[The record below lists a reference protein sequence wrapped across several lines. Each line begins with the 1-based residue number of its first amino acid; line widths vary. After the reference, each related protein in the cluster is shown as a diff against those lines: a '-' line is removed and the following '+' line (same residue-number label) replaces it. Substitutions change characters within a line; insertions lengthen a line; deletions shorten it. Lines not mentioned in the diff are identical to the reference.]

1 MTIIPFTPQH
11 LPEAEVLL
19 AQAFGHSYK
28 EHINHDLRGAF
39 LEKPWLRPHYIV
51 GSVKKE
57 MVSIVGWAPA
67 SHSLSSYSVFWV
79 ATKKKF
85 QRKGYAGQL
94 LNMTISDILC
104 HHKSCGNKNALHCSI
119 TLSCVEELVPFYMA
133 NGFEL
138 IGTLALDRYMMRY
151 KPASLHQR
159 FKIVKN

>member
-1 MTIIPFTPQH
+1 MTILPFTPQH

-28 EHINHDLRGAF
+28 EHITNDLKGAF

-51 GSVKKE
+51 GSVRKE
-57 MVSIVGWAPA
+57 LVSIVGWAPSA
-67 SHSLSSYSVFWV
+67 INLTSYNVFWV
-79 ATKKKF
+79 ATKKKH
-85 QRKGYAGQL
+85 QCKGYAGQL
-94 LNMTISDILC
+94 LDMAISDILC
-104 HHKSCGNKNALHCSI
+104 YHKSKGYKNALHCSI

-151 KPASLHQR
+151 KPVLLDKR
-159 FKIVKN
+159 FKTIKA